1 MTKQD
6 FKTLC
11 TNNLLILDGSTGS
24 ALQKAGMPG
33 GVCPEQWI
41 LEHPDTLRKLQ
52 NDYIEAGSH
61 ILYAPT
67 FGANRPKLAEHGLEG
82 RLSEINAALVALTK
96 EIAANRAYVAGNLS
110 MCGQMLE
117 PYGDLEFEEL
127 VDVYK
132 EQISCLSR
140 AGVDLLVAE
149 TLMDLE
155 EAKAVLI
162 AAGEVTDIPMIITMT
177 FAENG
182 RTLFGNDAKTVA
194 AILAEAGADA
204 VGANCGAGPDSMTGI
219 ITDMASACSL
229 PLVAKP
235 NAGLPTLNAA
245 GETIYDMGAA
255 DFAGHMQTLI
265 HAGARLIGG
274 CCGTDAS
281 YIAQLKVICDT

>member
-6 FKTLC
+6 FKKLC
-11 TNNLLILDGSTGS
+11 ADNLLILDGATGS
-24 ALQKAGMPG
+24 ALQTAGMPG

-41 LEHPDTLRKLQ
+41 LEHPDALRKLQ
-52 NDYIEAGSH
+52 NDYMEAGSR

-67 FGANRPKLAEHGLEG
+67 FGANRMKLAEHGLEG
-82 RLSEINAALVALTK
+82 RLAEINEALVALTK
-96 EIAANRAYVAGNLS
+96 ETATGLAHVAGNLS
-110 MCGQMLE
+110 MCGQMLA

-127 VDVYK
+127 VDIYA
-132 EQISCLSR
+132 EQIGCLERS
-140 AGVDLLVAE
+140 GVDLLVAE

-155 EAKAVLI
+155 EAKAALI
-162 AAGEVTDIPMIITMT
+162 AANKTSQLPMIITMT

-194 AILAEAGADA
+194 AMLAEAGADA
-204 VGANCGAGPDSMTGI
+204 VGANCGTGPDGMAAI
-219 ITDMASACSL
+219 IADMASACSL

-235 NAGLPTLNAA
+235 NAGLPTLSAA
-245 GETIYDMGAA
+245 GETVYDMGAA

-265 HAGARLIGG
+265 HAGARLVGG

-281 YIAQLKVICDT
+281 YIAQVRNLIF